1 MAPRT
6 GARNVQMIAPGFGG
20 KCRAAIGGDEG
31 PERGSR
37 PDESA
42 ALAIGLVVVS
52 PFAVDQ
58 YAYAHDRHSS
68 VCQPEGLH
76 KGRKSEYCI
85 KSLRRRSGYFPCW
98 PIATNFSLGP
108 DVSFWG

>member
-1 MAPRT
+1 
-6 GARNVQMIAPGFGG
+6 MIAPGFGG

-58 YAYAHDRHSS
+58 YAYAHDRHSPGLS
-68 VCQPEGLH
+68 ARRLH
-76 KGRKSEYCI
+76 KGRKSNI
-85 KSLRRRSGYFPCW
+85 ALNRSARGAA
-98 PIATNFSLGP
+98 ISVTGP
-108 DVSFWG
+108 

>member
-1 MAPRT
+1 MVRWHQGQ
-6 GARNVQMIAPGFGG
+6 GARDVQMIAPGFDG

-31 PERGSR
+31 AERGSR

-52 PFAVDQ
+52 PFAVDK

-68 VCQPEGLH
+68 FCQPEGS
-76 KGRKSEYCI
+76 KRVAKRI
-85 KSLRRRSGYFPCW
+85 LR
-98 PIATNFSLGP
+98 
-108 DVSFWG
+108 